1 MNKHEHRT
9 GKGEAVSGQSDAQG
23 KQPGA
28 DTGETLLAMGR
39 AAKAAAHRLALAPS
53 AVKNQALAG
62 MAQMIR
68 RDSSLIA
75 RENDADLA
83 AAKTKDLKS
92 SFMDRLTLTPE
103 RIEAMAKGL
112 DEIAR
117 LPDPVG
123 DVIDRW
129 TRPNGLRISRVRVP
143 IGVIGIIYESR
154 PNVTADAGALA
165 MKSGNAAILRGGSDG
180 FRTSAAIVAA
190 LQEGLAMAGLPKE
203 AIQMVP
209 TMDRDA
215 VGLLLSGLDG
225 TVDLIVPRGGKSL
238 VARVQQEARVPVFS
252 HLEGICHV
260 YVDRAAK
267 LDMAKAIVL
276 NAKMRR
282 TGVCGAA
289 ETILIDAACAPSHL
303 KPLIGTLLD
312 AGCEIRG
319 CAMALAAD
327 HRVVPA
333 SEEDWSTEYL
343 DAIVSMKVV
352 SGLDEAMAHIAR
364 YGSQHT
370 DAIVT
375 EDQEAASRF
384 LSEVDSAI
392 TLHNASTQFADG
404 GEFGFGAEIGIATGR
419 LHARGPVG
427 LEQLTTFKYQVLG
440 TGQTRA

>member
-1 MNKHEHRT
+1 MSKIEP
-9 GKGEAVSGQSDAQG
+9 AADALT
-23 KQPGA
+23 A
-28 DTGETLLAMGR
+28 LTDMGR
-39 AAKAAAHRLALAPS
+39 SARAAARALALAPTGT
-53 AVKNQALAG
+53 KNAALRA
-62 MAQMIR
+62 MAAALRADIGLIR
-68 RDSSLIA
+68 R
-75 RENDADLA
+75 ENEADLA
-83 AAKTKDLKS
+83 AAREKDLKA
-92 SFMDRLTLTPE
+92 SFLDRLTLTHTG
-103 RIEAMAKGL
+103 IEAMANGL
-112 DEIAR
+112 DEIAN

-123 DVIDRW
+123 VVTEW
-129 TRPNGLRISRVRVP
+129 WERPNGLIIGRVRVP

-165 MKSGNAAILRGGSDG
+165 MKSGNAVILRGGSDG
-180 FRTSAAIVAA
+180 FRSSAAIVAA
-190 LQEGLAMAGLPKE
+190 LQRGLVAAGLPRE

-209 TMDRDA
+209 TQDREA

-225 TVDLIVPRGGKSL
+225 AIDLIVPRGGKSL

-260 YVDRAAK
+260 FVDRAAD
-267 LDMAKAIVL
+267 LDMAQAIVL

-289 ETILIDAACAPSHL
+289 ETILIDRACAETHL
-303 KPLIGTLLD
+303 TPIVQTLIE
-312 AGCEIRG
+312 AGCEVRG
-319 CAMALAAD
+319 CAETQAAD
-327 HRVVPA
+327 QRVKEA

-352 SGLDEAMAHIAR
+352 AGLDEAMDHIAR

-370 DAIVT
+370 DAIIT
-375 EDQEAASRF
+375 NDQAAARRF
-384 LSEVDSAI
+384 LTEVDSAI

-427 LEQLTTFKYQVLG
+427 LEQLTTFKYQVTG
-440 TGQTRA
+440 TGQIRP

>member
-1 MNKHEHRT
+1 MNKVESAT
-9 GKGEAVSGQSDAQG
+9 
-23 KQPGA
+23 
-28 DTGETLLAMGR
+28 DTRQALLAMGKSAR
-39 AAKAAAHRLALAPS
+39 KAAAMLALAS
-53 AVKNQALAG
+53 TSVKNDALLRMAEAIRADAG
-62 MAQMIR
+62 
-68 RDSSLIA
+68 LIA
-75 RENDADLA
+75 AENEADLEA
-83 AAKTKDLKS
+83 ARDKDLKS
-92 SFMDRLTLTPE
+92 SFIDRLTLTPE
-103 RIEAMAKGL
+103 RIEVMANGL
-112 DEIAR
+112 DEIAS

-123 DVIDRW
+123 DVTDRW
-129 TRPNGLRISRVRVP
+129 VRPNGLKIARVRVP

-180 FRTSAAIVAA
+180 FRSSAAIVAA
-190 LQEGLAMAGLPKE
+190 LQKGLVAAGLPRE

-215 VGLLLSGLDG
+215 VGVLLSGLEG
-225 TVDLIVPRGGKSL
+225 SLDLIVPRGGKSL

-260 YVDRAAK
+260 YVHEAAN
-267 LDMAKAIVL
+267 LDMAQAIVL

-289 ETILIDAACAPSHL
+289 ETILIDKACARTHL
-303 KPLIGTLLD
+303 KPLIATLSD
-312 AGCEIRG
+312 EGCEVRG
-319 CAMALAAD
+319 CDQTQAAD
-327 HRVVPA
+327 SRVKPA
-333 SEEDWSTEYL
+333 AEADWGTEYL

-352 SGLDEAMAHIAR
+352 DGLDEAMAHIAR

-375 EDQEAASRF
+375 DDLAAARRF
-384 LSEVDSAI
+384 LAEVDSAI

-427 LEQLTTFKYQVLG
+427 LEQLTTFKYQISG
-440 TGQTRA
+440 TGQIRP

>member
-1 MNKHEHRT
+1 MNKLESKT
-9 GKGEAVSGQSDAQG
+9 DISQS
-23 KQPGA
+23 
-28 DTGETLLAMGR
+28 LLAIGR
-39 AAKAAAHRLALAPS
+39 AAREAARQLALAS
-53 AVKNQALAG
+53 AAAKNEALAH
-62 MAQMIR
+62 MADAIR
-68 RDSSLIA
+68 GDKALIA
-75 RENDADLA
+75 RENEADLA
-83 AAKTKDLKS
+83 AARTKDLKS
-92 SFMDRLTLTPE
+92 SFIDRLTLTPE
-103 RIEAMAKGL
+103 RIEGMAKGL
-112 DEIAR
+112 DDIKA

-123 DVIDRW
+123 DVTDRW
-129 TRPNGLRISRVRVP
+129 TRPNGLRIARVRVP

-190 LQEGLAMAGLPKE
+190 LQRGLAAAGLPRE

-209 TMDRDA
+209 TQDRDA
-215 VGLLLSGLDG
+215 VGLLLSGLEG
-225 TVDLIVPRGGKSL
+225 SLDLIVPRGGKSL
-238 VARVQQEARVPVFS
+238 VKRVQQEARVPVFS

-260 YVDRAAK
+260 YVDKAAK

-289 ETILIDAACAPSHL
+289 ETILIDKACAPTHL
-303 KPLIGTLLD
+303 QPLIAILIE
-312 AGCEIRG
+312 AGCEVRG
-319 CAMALAAD
+319 CGVTMAAD
-327 HRVVPA
+327 HRVKPA

-352 SGLDEAMAHIAR
+352 SGVDDAMAHIAR

-370 DAIVT
+370 DAIIT
-375 EDQEAASRF
+375 EDAAAARRF
-384 LSEVDSAI
+384 LAVVDSAI

-427 LEQLTTFKYQVLG
+427 LEQLTTFKYQVSG
-440 TGQTRA
+440 RGQTRP

>member
-1 MNKHEHRT
+1 MNKLET
-9 GKGEAVSGQSDAQG
+9 K
-23 KQPGA
+23 A
-28 DTGETLLAMGR
+28 DTRQSLLSMGR
-39 AAKAAAHRLALAPS
+39 AAKAAARQLALAPS
-53 AVKNQALAG
+53 AVKNQALAH
-62 MAQMIR
+62 MAEAIR
-68 RDSSLIA
+68 QDAVLIA
-75 RENDADLA
+75 HENEADLA

-92 SFMDRLTLTPE
+92 SFIDRLTLTPE
-103 RIEAMAKGL
+103 RIAVMAIGL
-112 DEIAR
+112 DEVAS

-123 DVIDRW
+123 DVSDRW
-129 TRPNGLRISRVRVP
+129 VRPNGLKIARVRVP

-154 PNVTADAGALA
+154 PNVTADAGALS

-190 LQEGLAMAGLPKE
+190 LQRGLSAAGLPE
-203 AIQMVP
+203 AAIQMVP

-215 VGLLLSGLDG
+215 VGLMLSGLEG
-225 TVDLIVPRGGKSL
+225 TIDLIVPRGGKSL

-260 YVDRAAK
+260 YVHEAAR
-267 LDMAKAIVL
+267 LDMAQAIVL

-289 ETILIDAACAPSHL
+289 ETILIDKACAGTHL
-303 KPLIGTLLD
+303 KPLISTLSD
-312 AGCEIRG
+312 EGCEIRG
-319 CAMALAAD
+319 CAETQAAD
-327 HRVVPA
+327 SRVKPA
-333 SEEDWSTEYL
+333 SEADWGTEYL

-352 SGLDEAMAHIAR
+352 EGLDDAMAHIAR

-375 EDQEAASRF
+375 DDDAAARRF
-384 LSEVDSAI
+384 LAEVDSAI

-427 LEQLTTFKYQVLG
+427 LEQLTTFKYQISG
-440 TGQTRA
+440 TGQIRP

>member
-1 MNKHEHRT
+1 MNKLESKAGTR
-9 GKGEAVSGQSDAQG
+9 QS
-23 KQPGA
+23 
-28 DTGETLLAMGR
+28 LLAMGHGAR
-39 AAKAAAHRLALAPS
+39 EAARQLALAS
-53 AVKNQALAG
+53 ATVKNAALG
-62 MAQMIR
+62 HMADAIR
-68 RDSSLIA
+68 ADKTLIA
-75 RENDADLA
+75 QENEADLA
-83 AAKTKDLKS
+83 AARTKDLKS
-92 SFMDRLTLTPE
+92 SFIDRLTLTPE
-103 RIEAMAKGL
+103 RIESMAKGL
-112 DEIAR
+112 DEIRA

-129 TRPNGLRISRVRVP
+129 TRPNGLRIARVRVP

-190 LQEGLAMAGLPKE
+190 LQRGLAAAGLLKE

-209 TMDRDA
+209 TQDRDA
-215 VGLLLSGLDG
+215 VGLLLSGLEG
-225 TVDLIVPRGGKSL
+225 SLDLIVPRGGKSL
-238 VARVQQEARVPVFS
+238 VKRVQQEARIPVFS
-252 HLEGICHV
+252 HLEGVCHV
-260 YVDRAAK
+260 YVDKAAK

-289 ETILIDAACAPSHL
+289 ETILVDKACASTHL
-303 KPLIGTLLD
+303 KPLIATLIE

-319 CAMALAAD
+319 CPVTTAAD
-327 HRVVPA
+327 HRVKPA
-333 SEEDWSTEYL
+333 SEEDWATEYL

-352 SGLDEAMAHIAR
+352 AGVDEAMLHIAR

-370 DAIVT
+370 DAIVS
-375 EDQEAASRF
+375 EDSGVAHRF
-384 LSEVDSAI
+384 LAQVDSAI

-427 LEQLTTFKYQVLG
+427 LEQLTTFKYQVTG
-440 TGQTRA
+440 TGQTRP

>member
-1 MNKHEHRT
+1 MNKLET
-9 GKGEAVSGQSDAQG
+9 K
-23 KQPGA
+23 A
-28 DTGETLLAMGR
+28 DTRQSLLAMGQGAR
-39 AAKAAAHRLALAPS
+39 KAAAALALAS
-53 AVKNQALAG
+53 TAVKNEALVR
-62 MAQMIR
+62 MAEAIR
-68 RDSSLIA
+68 RDQALIA
-75 RENDADLA
+75 RENEADLA
-83 AAKTKDLKS
+83 AAKSKDLKS
-92 SFMDRLTLTPE
+92 SFIDRLTLTPE
-103 RIEAMAKGL
+103 RIAMMAMGL
-112 DEIAR
+112 DEIAG

-123 DVIDRW
+123 DVTDRW
-129 TRPNGLRISRVRVP
+129 TRPNGLKIARVRVP

-190 LQEGLAMAGLPKE
+190 LQEGLAAAGLPKE

-209 TMDRDA
+209 TQDREA
-215 VGLLLSGLDG
+215 VGFLLSGLEG
-225 TVDLIVPRGGKSL
+225 TLDLIVPRGGKSL

-260 YVDRAAK
+260 YVHEAAR
-267 LDMAKAIVL
+267 LDMAQAIVL

-289 ETILIDAACAPSHL
+289 ETILIDKACAATHL
-303 KPLIGTLLD
+303 KPLISTLSD
-312 AGCEIRG
+312 EGCEIRG
-319 CAMALAAD
+319 CAVTQAAD
-327 HRVVPA
+327 ARVKPA
-333 SEEDWSTEYL
+333 SETDWGTEYL

-352 SGLDEAMAHIAR
+352 DGLDAAMAHIAH

-375 EDQEAASRF
+375 EDTQAARRF
-384 LSEVDSAI
+384 LTQVDSAI

-427 LEQLTTFKYQVLG
+427 LEQLTTFKYQISG
-440 TGQTRA
+440 TGQIRP